1 MAIVMVMPIIVNAK
15 DLSIS
20 AFKGDW
26 RGNAISESNVS
37 VTFPIT
43 SRDIDVSIKPD
54 ENGDF
59 SITWRT
65 LLRQKGVPDSPK
77 ESLKETTLTFVKTD
91 SPNVWKD
98 STGGNVY
105 AGDNIAWARL
115 KKQTLTVYIMA
126 ISETG
131 DYDMQVY
138 KRTLNGV
145 NMELDFTAIRDGV
158 IRRTAKGRLTLN
170 NY

>member
-1 MAIVMVMPIIVNAK
+1 MVTPIIVSAK

-37 VTFPIT
+37 VNFPIT
-43 SRDIDVSIKPD
+43 SRDIDVSIKPS

-65 LLRQKGVPDSPK
+65 LMRQKGVPNSPT
-77 ESLKETTLTFVKTD
+77 ESLKETTVAFIKTD
-91 SPNVWKD
+91 RPNVWKD
-98 STGGNVY
+98 SNGGNVY
-105 AGDNIAWARL
+105 VGDNISWARVE
-115 KKQTLTVYIMA
+115 KQTLTVYIMA

-131 DYDMQVY
+131 EYDMQVY

-145 NMELDFTAIRDGV
+145 NMELDFKAIRDGV